1 MRILFLNML
10 IPFEKEFKCQFKL
23 WRCDIIAD
31 QYFKDSLK
39 QNIRSSKGQGSRKH
53 FKNETKIPED
63 FKNNFLTN
71 NDNKNDLHVYLA
83 EKFLESPPPEKN
95 LVVTYNDSI
104 LTNIENIINAD
115 EILCCNIEEA
125 DQRIIRHLINC
136 AVNGFKK
143 LFVITGDTD
152 VLILLIAALPN
163 ILENFQCELIC
174 QFGFANNIRRYNINN
189 LCSSLKSDV
198 CKALPF
204 FHAFTGCDTTSSFY
218 DHGKL
223 KFFDAWMKYKDEDN
237 ITSVFNELCNEP
249 N

>member
-1 MRILFLNML
+1 M
-10 IPFEKEFKCQFKL
+10 
-23 WRCDIIAD
+23 
-31 QYFKDSLK
+31 
-39 QNIRSSKGQGSRKH
+39 
-53 FKNETKIPED
+53 
-63 FKNNFLTN
+63 
-71 NDNKNDLHVYLA
+71 
-83 EKFLESPPPEKN
+83 
-95 LVVTYNDSI
+95 
-104 LTNIENIINAD
+104 
-115 EILCCNIEEA
+115 
-125 DQRIIRHLINC
+125 
-136 AVNGFKK
+136 
-143 LFVITGDTD
+143 
-152 VLILLIAALPN
+152 LILLIAALPN